1 MNFGLLS
8 KEDEEN
14 SMIINLT
21 KSVSLKE
28 LCKISVIGNTKKVAR
43 QIEFTLSHEAIIGF
57 ATELLWIYEDIS
69 DSRKLTISTHQLEV
83 DPSPSQA
90 LGFYLTPESPMLVF
104 KVNSLTEKE
113 EKEFEYKNWKEISIK
128 RKNVNQYYNVKSP
141 SDEDDEFIFL
151 ESYELS
157 KKNII
162 NINVLNEEGE
172 NVSKLYNTVIFE
184 INRKG
189 IKELATM
196 LFVWGNNCK
205 EGDNY
210 LLPQINNSEI
220 GYNLGILLTQDSIST
235 SFKCHDLG
243 TAYDYDSRI

>member
-1 MNFGLLS
+1 
-8 KEDEEN
+8 
-14 SMIINLT
+14 MIINLT
-21 KSVSLKE
+21 KSVSLRE
-28 LCKISVIGNTKKVAR
+28 LCKISVIGNTKEVAYR
-43 QIEFTLSHEAIIGF
+43 IEFTFSHEAMIGF
-57 ATELLWIYEDIS
+57 ATELLWIYEDIN
-69 DSRKLTISTHQLEV
+69 DSRTLTISTHQLQV

-104 KVNSLTEKE
+104 KINSLKEKE
-113 EKEFEYKNWKEISIK
+113 EKEFKCKNWKEISIK

-157 KKNII
+157 KKNLI
-162 NINVLNEEGE
+162 NINIFNEEGE
-172 NVSKLYNTVIFE
+172 NISKLYNTVILE

-196 LFVWGNNCK
+196 LFVWSNNCK

-210 LLPQINNSEI
+210 LLPQINNSKI
-220 GYNLGILLTQDSIST
+220 GYNLGILLTQDSLST
-235 SFKCHDLG
+235 NFKCNDLG
-243 TAYDYDSRI
+243 SAYDYDSRI